1 MGNSLTSFVRLRYS
15 IYTNCDPLKSVMRSQ
30 KLITVTSIKIASVL
44 NRTFSSFF
52 SQTAS
57 FLGPMAQLCHR
68 YSNLAHTVWVDL
80 FPQLWNLLTEKQ
92 QQVSFEILPTLVKR
106 NNVFLLEA
114 GALDSGLK
122 TTKFNAWHW
131 GNSMLNS
138 SRKNRSRFFH
148 VKLSMKFTSIHER
161 EISLISSEYGI
172 STRAPASPVIVLGT
186 RLAQSQYK
194 NSLSYGILQTP
205 LRAR

>member
-1 MGNSLTSFVRLRYS
+1 
-15 IYTNCDPLKSVMRSQ
+15 
-30 KLITVTSIKIASVL
+30 
-44 NRTFSSFF
+44 
-52 SQTAS
+52 
-57 FLGPMAQLCHR
+57 
-68 YSNLAHTVWVDL
+68 
-80 FPQLWNLLTEKQ
+80 
-92 QQVSFEILPTLVKR
+92 
-106 NNVFLLEA
+106 
-114 GALDSGLK
+114 
-122 TTKFNAWHW
+122 
-131 GNSMLNS
+131 MLNS

-205 LRAR
+205 LRARQFNQITLSHISLFFCRIYFVYSCVLQVLAGEISPFMCSGSHLVQLDTFPSSVHTILEGVSKCNPSVPIRPCILKVGSLVDFFLTFFYLETTCSLG